1 MHSCVLPRK
10 WPTTLLVSAINTHLF
25 CARIFWTPFHVL
37 HTFFLYTETY
47 HVSEG
52 LLSLVLQINTNSLT
66 LSLCYCCHRAVSSPS
81 IYFKHIE
88 TSSLKAIHSLW
99 LHGHLFS
106 LHINLLDEF
115 ERNSSFMLQ
124 NHKSEKLEGWKA
136 VHFSLVNDVSLLEK
150 NQSLQASTFQLR
162 FDCSLRYCWGIICV
176 FVSLLTHCI
185 FLKTWTNLFMF
196 LSINTGISNRYE
208 TCFQILLSLYHLWVS
223 CMTARRRQG
232 RLQNNLMEHRSRAC
246 RQSRW
251 MLPEDQYSD
260 TAL

>member
-1 MHSCVLPRK
+1 MI
-10 WPTTLLVSAINTHLF
+10 T
-25 CARIFWTPFHVL
+25 
-37 HTFFLYTETY
+37 
-47 HVSEG
+47 
-52 LLSLVLQINTNSLT
+52 
-66 LSLCYCCHRAVSSPS
+66 RAFIQP
-81 IYFKHIE
+81 
-88 TSSLKAIHSLW
+88 A
-99 LHGHLFS
+99 
-106 LHINLLDEF
+106 
-115 ERNSSFMLQ
+115 
-124 NHKSEKLEGWKA
+124 HKSAWWVWKEFFIYVAKPQIWKA
-136 VHFSLVNDVSLLEK
+136 WRVKSCAFFSCKCVSLLEK

-223 CMTARRRQG
+223 CLTARRRQG
-232 RLQNNLMEHRSRAC
+232 RLQNNLMEHRSRAS